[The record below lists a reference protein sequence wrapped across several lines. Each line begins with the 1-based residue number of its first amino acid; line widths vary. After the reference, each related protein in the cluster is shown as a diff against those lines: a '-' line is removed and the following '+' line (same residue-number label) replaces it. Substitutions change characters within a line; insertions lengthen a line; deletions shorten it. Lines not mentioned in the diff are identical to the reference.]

1 MPYINNYKYIHIT
14 YIYYIHYIYIHIYI
28 YTTLYIHIYVCV
40 HDIPQYIHYIFHTC
54 TIFIWQPD
62 LVLPGTRVRS
72 SCSDPPWP
80 STRWPALRLQLSDEG
95 WCLGG
100 SALRFLCPARSGTQR
115 EFKDGFIM
123 NSCGF
128 NHEKFFGFNYE
139 EWLFFTMNNGG
150 NLAIIFHKTVVQKNG
165 RPSKN
170 RWNLGMD
177 WCVICSIPS
186 HMDFYVGWI
195 PKATNSM
202 RWKPKKEPHDIF
214 FMQPDANLFF

>member
-1 MPYINNYKYIHIT
+1 
-14 YIYYIHYIYIHIYI
+14 
-28 YTTLYIHIYVCV
+28 
-40 HDIPQYIHYIFHTC
+40 
-54 TIFIWQPD
+54 
-62 LVLPGTRVRS
+62 
-72 SCSDPPWP
+72 
-80 STRWPALRLQLSDEG
+80 LRLQLSDEG

-170 RWNLGMD
+170 R
-177 WCVICSIPS
+177 
-186 HMDFYVGWI
+186 
-195 PKATNSM
+195 
-202 RWKPKKEPHDIF
+202 
-214 FMQPDANLFF
+214 